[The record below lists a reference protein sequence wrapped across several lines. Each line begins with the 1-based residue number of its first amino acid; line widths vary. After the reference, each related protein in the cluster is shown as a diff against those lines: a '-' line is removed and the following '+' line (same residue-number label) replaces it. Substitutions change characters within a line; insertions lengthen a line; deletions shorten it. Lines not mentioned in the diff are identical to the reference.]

1 MVSTL
6 TRAVLAL
13 RSFNNILE
21 HEEVAMDWKDHTHQ
35 VGGIVTNLQALET
48 VLRYFLLR
56 LKRQQLQFP
65 KSGDADAAENML
77 TSYEFLGELVDSYNN
92 ALTDTEKQFTVDRE
106 VVTIRDAL
114 TARSNAVHVTSNC
127 KAYWVRL
134 VFSVATQLASH
145 QSLLTGS
152 PTRNEGAHKSSAV
165 CLPRWLNI
173 LHFSLSRWH
182 AGDVSGVY
190 QSESLSS

>member
-1 MVSTL
+1 MELRFFHSVPFTGSILIAVCAFVAFGSFAGGRALNCLAALPGSSPSLSSPLLFVDPLPST
-6 TRAVLAL
+6 
-13 RSFNNILE
+13 
-21 HEEVAMDWKDHTHQ
+21 W
-35 VGGIVTNLQALET
+35 
-48 VLRYFLLR
+48 
-56 LKRQQLQFP
+56 
-65 KSGDADAAENML
+65 
-77 TSYEFLGELVDSYNN
+77 
-92 ALTDTEKQFTVDRE
+92 
-106 VVTIRDAL
+106 

-182 AGDVSGVY
+182 AGDVSRVY
-190 QSESLSS
+190 QSESLAHRLLQRFALPSAPSQSSSSWQAPPLLREAFSDVLLPTYFISI